1 MIQMLSLA
9 TFAGLLLG
17 LVDEITLSFLLKR
30 MSIDDLSQLIKP
42 FNNQLWL
49 IIHESSFLSELS
61 TRNLSHYY
69 EKMIKTTYVQ
79 NVWKSKH
86 ELRHGIRLDVEPT
99 LVHFLFQWY
108 DHKISISV
116 HLYLCKHVKIKA

>member
-30 MSIDDLSQLIKP
+30 ISIDDLSQLIKP

-49 IIHESSFLSELS
+49 IIHESSFLQQLS
-61 TRNLSHYY
+61 TRNLSQYY
-69 EKMIKTTYVQ
+69 EKMIKTT
-79 NVWKSKH
+79 
-86 ELRHGIRLDVEPT
+86 
-99 LVHFLFQWY
+99 
-108 DHKISISV
+108 
-116 HLYLCKHVKIKA
+116 